1 MGSSP
6 RFGTFTGGKPL
17 ASGHGVDGESSR
29 DGREVQKME
38 LAGDRR
44 AMIVG
49 FAVALTV
56 LAALALVVGLEEL
69 LASLAAANY
78 SVVALMVAVAL
89 AWLCCWALAL
99 RTVLGVL
106 GIEMSVA
113 TAVQTFLAAMFANN
127 VTPFG
132 QAGGEPVAAFF
143 ISTSSDAEYETS
155 LAAIASVDA
164 LNFVPSIAFA
174 LLGLAFFSARHT
186 VGQEFRMAAAA
197 VLSLA
202 VAVPVVAALGWRYRR
217 RVEALVLGT
226 VAPAIGSVGR
236 RLPRVPTEETVRE
249 QIQSFFESI
258 DRVATDRRGLAVALA
273 FSALGWLGIMTSLWL
288 ALYALGYTVAFAV
301 VLVAVPVGAVAGVAP
316 LPGGLGGVETVLVAL
331 LVPIP
336 ELSAAA
342 AAAAVVLHRGATYW
356 LPLVLGGAAAGTL
369 GAHRLT

>member
-1 MGSSP
+1 
-6 RFGTFTGGKPL
+6 
-17 ASGHGVDGESSR
+17 
-29 DGREVQKME
+29 ME
-38 LAGDRR
+38 LTGDRR
-44 AMIVG
+44 AMVVG
-49 FAVALTV
+49 FAVALAV
-56 LAALALVVGLEEL
+56 LAALALVVGLDDL
-69 LASLAAANY
+69 LASLAEADY
-78 SVVALMVAVAL
+78 GVVGLMVAVSL
-89 AWLCCWALAL
+89 AWLCCWGLAL

-106 GIEMSVA
+106 GVEMGVA
-113 TAVQTFLAAMFANN
+113 QAVQTFLAAMFANN

-132 QAGGEPVAAFF
+132 QAGGEPVAALF

-164 LNFVPSIAFA
+164 LNFVPSIGFA

-186 VGQEFRMAAAA
+186 VGQEFRLAA
-197 VLSLA
+197 VAVLALA
-202 VAVPVVAALGWRYRR
+202 VTVPVVAYLGWQYRR

-226 VAPAIGSVGR
+226 VAPAVGGIGR
-236 RLPRVPTEETVRE
+236 RLPRRPLPPESAVRN
-249 QIQSFFESI
+249 QIRSFFRSI
-258 DRVATDRRGLAVALA
+258 DRIATDRRGLAVALA

-288 ALYALGYTVAFAV
+288 ALYALGHTVAFAV

-316 LPGGLGGVETVLVAL
+316 LPGGLGGVETVLVVL